1 MINSLNI
8 QNTGSISE
16 LGQSPNL
23 TINSAPAP
31 SVLPRSEALANS
43 NDVLPSAVTAQDS
56 CFEQGEEKLTE
67 NNNVNKPAKNK
78 KVNCKSNKYNNKTKA
93 KTHLAAIAGATTL
106 GAVLAPF
113 TGGLSLLPTAFVV
126 LFGNASALAM
136 YGGSEF
142 FLGQNAIN
150 KEEEPKD
157 KLKEKETPETALK
170 RTPERPIFPRYLE
183 RRTHFD
189 EVDGLKRNG
198 PDSFNVTNNYYSP
211 TFNINVG
218 DYFFYNQTN
227 NRDESKAEDKPFAE
241 SAAQS
246 DASSQTT
253 TLFDEAI
260 QNMGQLQVVDV
271 SEISPDTLFS
281 EVTDHATNIGTEDT
295 VDNLL
300 GALESCH
307 LQSGQAKL
315 VKVTL
320 EGGLQAYLGGISD
333 DTADALP
340 PVVTENVTSSPV
352 KKWPEV
358 KIPARII
365 TTSGNASVDGNPGYR
380 PTRVDSNGET
390 MGYEMRDRVS
400 SSSTPSP
407 STAPS
412 SKGSVNTEGSATQTG
427 TPAQA
432 DSTKGVEPSVATPE
446 QKPSVDAAT
455 GTPNTADDKNAVGES
470 TPTHESGESVPSVE
484 PEQASSGPAKRWP
497 EVKIPARVITSAGNA
512 SVDGNPGYRPTRV
525 DSNGETMGYEMRDR
539 VPASSTPSASKAPSS
554 KGSVSAEGNAP
565 QTGTPAQAGSS
576 KGVEPNVA
584 TPDQKPSADAS
595 SGEPTSVQGKTS
607 EGIDSGVGTPES
619 TPSMD
624 AATGEPNTADNKNA
638 VGESTPTHESG
649 ESVPSVDPEQA
660 SSGPAKRWP
669 EVKTPA
675 RVITSA
681 GNASIDGNP
690 GYRPTR
696 VDSNGETMGYE
707 MRDRVPASSTPS
719 ASTGP
724 SSKGSVNAEG
734 NAPQTGT
741 PAQADSSKG
750 VEPNVATPDQK
761 PSADASSGEPT
772 SAQGSAPEGTDSGVA
787 TPEQKPSADASRG
800 EPTSAQGN
808 TSEGIDSGVGTP
820 EATPSVNAATGTP
833 NTADNKNAAGEST
846 PTLAEGAT
854 LTQESGESVPSVEPE
869 QASSGPAKRWPEVKT
884 PARVIT
890 SAGNASV
897 DGNPGYRPT
906 RVDSNGETMGYEM
919 RDRIP
924 ASSTS
929 SASTAPS
936 SKGCV
941 NAEGNAPKTGTP
953 AQAGSSKG
961 VEPNVAT
968 PDQKPSADASS
979 GEPTS
984 VQGNASEGID
994 SGVGTPEATPNMDAA
1009 TGEPTSAQGN
1019 ASEGIDSGVGTPE
1032 STPSVDAA
1040 TGEPNTA
1047 DDKNAV
1053 GESTPTHESGESVPS
1068 VESEQ
1073 ASSGPAKRWPEVKT
1087 PARVITSAG
1096 NASVDGNPGY
1106 RPTRVDSNGETMG
1119 YEMRDR
1125 IPASSTS
1132 SASTAPSSKG
1142 SVNAEGNAPK
1152 TGTPAQAGSSK
1163 GVEPNVATPDQKPS
1177 ADVSSGEPTSVQGN
1191 ASEGIDSGVETPEQ
1205 KPSADASSG
1214 EPTSVQGNASE
1225 GIDSGV
1231 GTPEATPNMDAATG
1245 EPTSAQGNASEGI
1258 DSGVGTPESTP
1269 SVDAATGEPNTADDK
1284 NAVGESTPTH
1294 ESGESVPSVES
1305 EQASSGPAKR
1315 WPEVKTPARV
1325 ITSAGNASVDGNP
1338 GYRPT
1343 RVDSNGETMGYEMRD
1358 RIPASSTSS
1367 ASTAPSSKGSVNA
1380 EGNAPKTGTP
1390 AQAGSSKGVEPNVA
1404 TPDQKPSADAS
1415 SGEPTSVQGNASEG
1429 IDSGVGTPES
1439 TPSVDAATGEP
1450 NTADDKNAV
1459 GESTPTHESGESVP
1473 SVESEQASSG
1483 PAKRWPEVKTPAR
1496 VITSAGN
1503 ASVDGNPG
1511 YRPTRVDSNG
1521 ETMGYEMRDRIPASS
1536 TSSASTAP
1544 SSKGSVNAEG
1554 NAPKT
1559 GTPAQAGSSKGVE
1572 PNVATPDQKPSADAS
1587 SGEPTSVQG
1596 NASEGI
1602 DSGVGTPESTPSVD
1616 AATGEPNTADDKNA
1630 VGESTPT
1637 HESGESVPSVES
1649 EQASSGPAKRWPE
1662 VKTPAR
1668 VITSAGNASV
1678 DGNPGYRPTRVDS
1691 NGETMGYEMR
1701 DRIPA
1706 SSTSSAST
1714 APSSKGSVNAE
1725 GNAPKT
1731 GTPAQAGSSKGVEP
1745 NVATPDQKPSADAS
1759 SGEPT
1764 SVQGNASEGIDSGVG
1779 TPEATPNMDAA
1790 TGEPTSAQG
1799 NASEGID
1806 SGVGTPESTPS
1817 VDAATGEP
1825 NTADDKNAVGE
1836 STPTHE
1842 SGESVPSVESE
1853 QASSG
1858 PAKRWPEVKTPAR
1871 VITSA
1876 GNASVDGNPGY
1887 RPTRVDSNGETMGY
1901 EMRDRIPASSTSS
1914 ASTAPSSKGSV
1925 NAEGNAPKTGTPAQ
1939 AGSSKGVEPNV
1950 ATPEQK
1956 PSADAS
1962 SGEPTAAQGSAP
1974 EGTDFGV
1981 GTPESTPSVDA
1992 ATGEPNT
1999 ADDKNAVGESTPT
2012 HESGESVPSVESE
2025 QASSGPAKRWPEVKT
2040 PARVITSAGNASVDG
2055 NPGYRPTRVDSN
2067 GETMGYEM
2075 RDRIP
2080 ASSTSSAST
2089 APSSKGSV
2097 NAEGNAP
2104 KTGTPAQ
2111 AGSSKGV
2118 EPNVATPDQKPS
2130 ADASSGEPTSVQGNA
2145 SEGIDSG
2152 VGTPESTPSV
2162 DAATGEPNTAD
2173 DKNAVGESTPT
2184 HESGESVPSVESEQA
2199 SSGPAKR
2206 WPEVKTPARVIT
2218 SAGNASVDGNP
2229 GYRPTRVDSNGETM
2243 GYEMRDRIP
2252 ASSTSSASTAP
2263 SSKGSVNAEGNAPKT
2278 GTPAQAGSSKGVEP
2292 NVATP
2297 DQKPSADASSGE
2309 PTSVQ
2314 GNASEG
2320 IDSGVGTPEAT
2331 PNMDA
2336 ATGEPTSAQGNA
2348 SEGIDSG
2355 VGTPESTPSV
2365 DAATGEP
2372 NTADDKNAVGE
2383 STPTHESGESVP
2395 SVESEQA
2402 SSGPAKRWPEVKT
2415 PARVITSAGNAS
2427 VDGNPGY
2434 RPTRVDSNGET
2445 MGYEMRDRIP
2455 ASSTSSASTAPSS
2468 KGSVN
2473 AEGNAPKTGTPAQA
2487 GSSKGVEPNVA
2498 TPEQKPSA
2506 DASSGEPTAA
2516 QGSAPE
2522 GTDFGVGTPES
2533 TPSVD
2538 EVNHL
2543 ATSQEKEVSES
2554 SFTHRSEIKFHV
2566 NAETDTD
2573 INPLGERFTSTL
2585 KVNLGSGQASIQT
2598 QASDSFVDWQ
2608 SAQVED
2614 GIEFKEAVLVT
2625 EDVKDEIP
2633 WATGELND
2641 GPELRFAKKVDNSS
2655 AQNFESGLDNQRT
2668 ASSGVARNE
2677 GSTKE
2682 VVGSVSGKK
2691 WKVNM
2696 PAPVLTTQGMMSGHA
2711 RNYTQGILNNI
2722 RDLNTTRK
2730 EYETTLVSG
2739 LVGSNSSVSIWA
2751 HSERSMVVPVANSSN
2766 FKMM

>member
-218 DYFFYNQTN
+218 DYFFNNQTN
-227 NRDESKAEDKPFAE
+227 NRDESKAEDKPFTE

-432 DSTKGVEPSVATPE
+432 DSTKGVEPNVATPE
-446 QKPSVDAAT
+446 QKPSADASSGEPTSTQGNAPEGIDSGVGTPESTPSVDSAT
-455 GTPNTADDKNAVGES
+455 GEPNTADNKNAVGES
-470 TPTHESGESVPSVE
+470 TPSVE

-497 EVKIPARVITSAGNA
+497 EVKI
-512 SVDGNPGYRPTRV
+512 
-525 DSNGETMGYEMRDR
+525 
-539 VPASSTPSASKAPSS
+539 
-554 KGSVSAEGNAP
+554 
-565 QTGTPAQAGSS
+565 
-576 KGVEPNVA
+576 
-584 TPDQKPSADAS
+584 
-595 SGEPTSVQGKTS
+595 
-607 EGIDSGVGTPES
+607 
-619 TPSMD
+619 
-624 AATGEPNTADNKNA
+624 
-638 VGESTPTHESG
+638 
-649 ESVPSVDPEQA
+649 
-660 SSGPAKRWP
+660 
-669 EVKTPA
+669 PA

-734 NAPQTGT
+734 NAPQTGS
-741 PAQADSSKG
+741 PAQAGSAN
-750 VEPNVATPDQK
+750 VEP
-761 PSADASSGEPT
+761 S
-772 SAQGSAPEGTDSGVA
+772 VA
-787 TPEQKPSADASRG
+787 TPEQKPSADASSG
-800 EPTSAQGN
+800 EPISAQGN
-808 TSEGIDSGVGTP
+808 VSEGIDSSVGTP
-820 EATPSVNAATGTP
+820 ESTPSVDAATGEP
-833 NTADNKNAAGEST
+833 NMADGKNAVGEST
-846 PTLAEGAT
+846 P
-854 LTQESGESVPSVEPE
+854 SVAPE

-919 RDRIP
+919 RDRVP
-924 ASSTS
+924 ASSTP
-929 SASTAPS
+929 SASTGPS
-936 SKGCV
+936 SKGSV
-941 NAEGNAPKTGTP
+941 NAEGNAPQTGAP
-953 AQAGSSKG
+953 AQAGSSTG

-968 PDQKPSADASS
+968 PEQKPNVEASS
-979 GEPTS
+979 
-984 VQGNASEGID
+984 
-994 SGVGTPEATPNMDAA
+994 
-1009 TGEPTSAQGN
+1009 GEPTSAQGN
-1019 ASEGIDSGVGTPE
+1019 ASEGIDSGVATPEQKPSADVSSGEPTVAQGNAPEGTDSGVGTPESTPSVDAATGEPNTADDKNAAGESIPTLAEGATPTHESGESVPSVEPEQTSSGPAKRWPEVKTPARVITSAGNASIDGNPGYRPTRVDSNGETMGYEMRDRMPASSTPSASTGPSSKGSVNAEGNAPQTGTPAQAGSSNVEPSVSTPEQKPSTDASSGEPISAQGNASEGIDSGVATPEQKPSADASSGEPISAQGNASEGTDAGVGTPE

-1068 VESEQ
+1068 VEPEQ

-1096 NASVDGNPGY
+1096 NASIDGNPGY

-1125 IPASSTS
+1125 MPASSTP
-1132 SASTAPSSKG
+1132 SASTGSSSKG
-1142 SVNAEGNAPK
+1142 SVNAEGNAPQ
-1152 TGTPAQAGSSK
+1152 TGTPAQAGGSK
-1163 GVEPNVATPDQKPS
+1163 GVEPNVATPEQKPS
-1177 ADVSSGEPTSVQGN
+1177 ADASSGEPTSAQGN
-1191 ASEGIDSGVETPEQ
+1191 APEGIDSGVETPEQ
-1205 KPSADASSG
+1205 KPSADAFS
-1214 EPTSVQGNASE
+1214 
-1225 GIDSGV
+1225 
-1231 GTPEATPNMDAATG
+1231 G

-1258 DSGVGTPESTP
+1258 DAGVGTPESTP
-1269 SVDAATGEPNTADDK
+1269 SMDAATGEPNTADDK

-1294 ESGESVPSVES
+1294 ESGESVPSVEP

-1325 ITSAGNASVDGNP
+1325 ITSAGNASIDGNP

-1343 RVDSNGETMGYEMRD
+1343 RVDSNGETIGYEMRD
-1358 RIPASSTSS
+1358 RVPASSTPS

-1380 EGNAPKTGTP
+1380 EGDAPQAGTP
-1390 AQAGSSKGVEPNVA
+1390 AQAGG
-1404 TPDQKPSADAS
+1404 
-1415 SGEPTSVQGNASEG
+1415 
-1429 IDSGVGTPES
+1429 
-1439 TPSVDAATGEP
+1439 
-1450 NTADDKNAV
+1450 
-1459 GESTPTHESGESVP
+1459 
-1473 SVESEQASSG
+1473 
-1483 PAKRWPEVKTPAR
+1483 
-1496 VITSAGN
+1496 
-1503 ASVDGNPG
+1503 
-1511 YRPTRVDSNG
+1511 
-1521 ETMGYEMRDRIPASS
+1521 
-1536 TSSASTAP
+1536 
-1544 SSKGSVNAEG
+1544 
-1554 NAPKT
+1554 
-1559 GTPAQAGSSKGVE
+1559 
-1572 PNVATPDQKPSADAS
+1572 
-1587 SGEPTSVQG
+1587 
-1596 NASEGI
+1596 
-1602 DSGVGTPESTPSVD
+1602 
-1616 AATGEPNTADDKNA
+1616 
-1630 VGESTPT
+1630 
-1637 HESGESVPSVES
+1637 
-1649 EQASSGPAKRWPE
+1649 
-1662 VKTPAR
+1662 
-1668 VITSAGNASV
+1668 
-1678 DGNPGYRPTRVDS
+1678 
-1691 NGETMGYEMR
+1691 
-1701 DRIPA
+1701 
-1706 SSTSSAST
+1706 
-1714 APSSKGSVNAE
+1714 
-1725 GNAPKT
+1725 
-1731 GTPAQAGSSKGVEP
+1731 
-1745 NVATPDQKPSADAS
+1745 
-1759 SGEPT
+1759 
-1764 SVQGNASEGIDSGVG
+1764 
-1779 TPEATPNMDAA
+1779 
-1790 TGEPTSAQG
+1790 
-1799 NASEGID
+1799 
-1806 SGVGTPESTPS
+1806 
-1817 VDAATGEP
+1817 
-1825 NTADDKNAVGE
+1825 
-1836 STPTHE
+1836 
-1842 SGESVPSVESE
+1842 
-1853 QASSG
+1853 
-1858 PAKRWPEVKTPAR
+1858 
-1871 VITSA
+1871 
-1876 GNASVDGNPGY
+1876 
-1887 RPTRVDSNGETMGY
+1887 
-1901 EMRDRIPASSTSS
+1901 
-1914 ASTAPSSKGSV
+1914 
-1925 NAEGNAPKTGTPAQ
+1925 
-1939 AGSSKGVEPNV
+1939 SKGVEPNV

-1962 SGEPTAAQGSAP
+1962 SGEPTSAQ
-1974 EGTDFGV
+1974 
-1981 GTPESTPSVDA
+1981 
-1992 ATGEPNT
+1992 
-1999 ADDKNAVGESTPT
+1999 
-2012 HESGESVPSVESE
+2012 
-2025 QASSGPAKRWPEVKT
+2025 
-2040 PARVITSAGNASVDG
+2040 
-2055 NPGYRPTRVDSN
+2055 
-2067 GETMGYEM
+2067 
-2075 RDRIP
+2075 
-2080 ASSTSSAST
+2080 
-2089 APSSKGSV
+2089 
-2097 NAEGNAP
+2097 GNAP
-2104 KTGTPAQ
+2104 
-2111 AGSSKGV
+2111 
-2118 EPNVATPDQKPS
+2118 
-2130 ADASSGEPTSVQGNA
+2130 
-2145 SEGIDSG
+2145 EGIDSG
-2152 VGTPESTPSV
+2152 VE
-2162 DAATGEPNTAD
+2162 
-2173 DKNAVGESTPT
+2173 
-2184 HESGESVPSVESEQA
+2184 
-2199 SSGPAKR
+2199 
-2206 WPEVKTPARVIT
+2206 
-2218 SAGNASVDGNP
+2218 
-2229 GYRPTRVDSNGETM
+2229 
-2243 GYEMRDRIP
+2243 
-2252 ASSTSSASTAP
+2252 
-2263 SSKGSVNAEGNAPKT
+2263 
-2278 GTPAQAGSSKGVEP
+2278 
-2292 NVATP
+2292 
-2297 DQKPSADASSGE
+2297 
-2309 PTSVQ
+2309 
-2314 GNASEG
+2314 
-2320 IDSGVGTPEAT
+2320 
-2331 PNMDA
+2331 
-2336 ATGEPTSAQGNA
+2336 
-2348 SEGIDSG
+2348 
-2355 VGTPESTPSV
+2355 
-2365 DAATGEP
+2365 
-2372 NTADDKNAVGE
+2372 
-2383 STPTHESGESVP
+2383 
-2395 SVESEQA
+2395 
-2402 SSGPAKRWPEVKT
+2402 
-2415 PARVITSAGNAS
+2415 
-2427 VDGNPGY
+2427 
-2434 RPTRVDSNGET
+2434 
-2445 MGYEMRDRIP
+2445 
-2455 ASSTSSASTAPSS
+2455 
-2468 KGSVN
+2468 
-2473 AEGNAPKTGTPAQA
+2473 
-2487 GSSKGVEPNVA
+2487 

-2506 DASSGEPTAA
+2506 DVSSGEPTVA
-2516 QGSAPE
+2516 QGNAPE
-2522 GTDFGVGTPES
+2522 GTDSGVGTPES

-2554 SFTHRSEIKFHV
+2554 SLTHRSEIKFHV

-2655 AQNFESGLDNQRT
+2655 AQNFESRLDNQNT

>member
-8 QNTGSISE
+8 QNAGSISE

-218 DYFFYNQTN
+218 DYFFNNQTN

-281 EVTDHATNIGTEDT
+281 EVTEHATNIGTEDT

-412 SKGSVNTEGSATQTG
+412 SKDSVNTEGSATQTG
-427 TPAQA
+427 TPAQD
-432 DSTKGVEPSVATPE
+432 DSTKGVEPNVATPE
-446 QKPSVDAAT
+446 QKPSADASSGEPTSAQGNASEGIDAGVGTPESTPSVDAAT
-455 GTPNTADDKNAVGES
+455 GEPNTADDKNAVGES
-470 TPTHESGESVPSVE
+470 TPSVA

-512 SVDGNPGYRPTRV
+512 SIDGNPGYRPTRV
-525 DSNGETMGYEMRDR
+525 DSNGETMGYEMHDR
-539 VPASSTPSASKAPSS
+539 VPASSTPSASTAPSS
-554 KGSVSAEGNAP
+554 KGSVNAEGNAP

-576 KGVEPNVA
+576 TGVEPNVA
-584 TPDQKPSADAS
+584 TPEQKPSADVS
-595 SGEPTSVQGKTS
+595 SGEPTSAQGNAS
-607 EGIDSGVGTPES
+607 EGIDSGVGTPEQKPSADVSSGEPTAAQGNAPEGTDSGVGVPES
-619 TPSMD
+619 TPSVD
-624 AATGEPNTADNKNA
+624 AAMGEPNTADNKNA
-638 VGESTPTHESG
+638 VGEST
-649 ESVPSVDPEQA
+649 PSVDPEQA

-719 ASTGP
+719 ASKVP
-724 SSKGSVNAEG
+724 
-734 NAPQTGT
+734 
-741 PAQADSSKG
+741 SSKG
-750 VEPNVATPDQK
+750 VEANVATPEQK
-761 PSADASSGEPT
+761 PSADVFSGEPT
-772 SAQGSAPEGTDSGVA
+772 AAQGSAPEGTDSGV
-787 TPEQKPSADASRG
+787 
-800 EPTSAQGN
+800 
-808 TSEGIDSGVGTP
+808 GTP
-820 EATPSVNAATGTP
+820 ESTPSVDAATGEP
-833 NTADNKNAAGEST
+833 NTADNKNAVGEST
-846 PTLAEGAT
+846 
-854 LTQESGESVPSVEPE
+854 PSVEPE

-890 SAGNASV
+890 SAGNASI

-924 ASSTS
+924 ASSTP

-936 SKGCV
+936 SKGSV
-941 NAEGNAPKTGTP
+941 NAEGNAPQTGAP
-953 AQAGSSKG
+953 AQAGSA
-961 VEPNVAT
+961 NVAT
-968 PDQKPSADASS
+968 PEQKPSADVSS
-979 GEPTS
+979 GESTS
-984 VQGNASEGID
+984 AQGNASEGVD
-994 SGVGTPEATPNMDAA
+994 SGVATPEQKPSAEASS
-1009 TGEPTSAQGN
+1009 GEPTSAQGN
-1019 ASEGIDSGVGTPE
+1019 ASEGIDSSVGTPE

-1047 DDKNAV
+1047 DNKNAV
-1053 GESTPTHESGESVPS
+1053 GESTPS
-1068 VESEQ
+1068 VEPEQ

-1096 NASVDGNPGY
+1096 NASIDGNPGY

-1125 IPASSTS
+1125 VPASSTP
-1132 SASTAPSSKG
+1132 SASKVPSSKG
-1142 SVNAEGNAPK
+1142 NVNAGGNAPQ
-1152 TGTPAQAGSSK
+1152 TGTPAQADSTK

-1177 ADVSSGEPTSVQGN
+1177 ADASSGEPTSAQGN
-1191 ASEGIDSGVETPEQ
+1191 ASEGIDAGVATPEQKPSADAFSGEPTSAQGNASEGIDAGVATPEQKPSMGASRGEPTSAQGHASEGIDSSVGTPEQ
-1205 KPSADASSG
+1205 KPSADASR
-1214 EPTSVQGNASE
+1214 
-1225 GIDSGV
+1225 
-1231 GTPEATPNMDAATG
+1231 G
-1245 EPTSAQGNASEGI
+1245 EPTSAQGNAPEGI

-1269 SVDAATGEPNTADDK
+1269 SVDAATGEPNMADDK
-1284 NAVGESTPTH
+1284 NAVGESTP
-1294 ESGESVPSVES
+1294 SVEP

-1325 ITSAGNASVDGNP
+1325 ITSAGNASIDGNP

-1358 RIPASSTSS
+1358 RVPASSTPS
-1367 ASTAPSSKGSVNA
+1367 ASTVPSSKGSVNA
-1380 EGNAPKTGTP
+1380 EGNAP
-1390 AQAGSSKGVEPNVA
+1390 Q
-1404 TPDQKPSADAS
+1404 
-1415 SGEPTSVQGNASEG
+1415 
-1429 IDSGVGTPES
+1429 
-1439 TPSVDAATGEP
+1439 
-1450 NTADDKNAV
+1450 
-1459 GESTPTHESGESVP
+1459 
-1473 SVESEQASSG
+1473 
-1483 PAKRWPEVKTPAR
+1483 
-1496 VITSAGN
+1496 
-1503 ASVDGNPG
+1503 
-1511 YRPTRVDSNG
+1511 
-1521 ETMGYEMRDRIPASS
+1521 
-1536 TSSASTAP
+1536 
-1544 SSKGSVNAEG
+1544 
-1554 NAPKT
+1554 
-1559 GTPAQAGSSKGVE
+1559 
-1572 PNVATPDQKPSADAS
+1572 
-1587 SGEPTSVQG
+1587 
-1596 NASEGI
+1596 
-1602 DSGVGTPESTPSVD
+1602 
-1616 AATGEPNTADDKNA
+1616 
-1630 VGESTPT
+1630 
-1637 HESGESVPSVES
+1637 
-1649 EQASSGPAKRWPE
+1649 
-1662 VKTPAR
+1662 
-1668 VITSAGNASV
+1668 
-1678 DGNPGYRPTRVDS
+1678 
-1691 NGETMGYEMR
+1691 
-1701 DRIPA
+1701 
-1706 SSTSSAST
+1706 
-1714 APSSKGSVNAE
+1714 
-1725 GNAPKT
+1725 
-1731 GTPAQAGSSKGVEP
+1731 
-1745 NVATPDQKPSADAS
+1745 
-1759 SGEPT
+1759 
-1764 SVQGNASEGIDSGVG
+1764 
-1779 TPEATPNMDAA
+1779 
-1790 TGEPTSAQG
+1790 
-1799 NASEGID
+1799 
-1806 SGVGTPESTPS
+1806 
-1817 VDAATGEP
+1817 
-1825 NTADDKNAVGE
+1825 
-1836 STPTHE
+1836 
-1842 SGESVPSVESE
+1842 
-1853 QASSG
+1853 
-1858 PAKRWPEVKTPAR
+1858 
-1871 VITSA
+1871 
-1876 GNASVDGNPGY
+1876 
-1887 RPTRVDSNGETMGY
+1887 
-1901 EMRDRIPASSTSS
+1901 
-1914 ASTAPSSKGSV
+1914 
-1925 NAEGNAPKTGTPAQ
+1925 TGTPAQ

-1956 PSADAS
+1956 PSTDAS
-1962 SGEPTAAQGSAP
+1962 S
-1974 EGTDFGV
+1974 
-1981 GTPESTPSVDA
+1981 
-1992 ATGEPNT
+1992 
-1999 ADDKNAVGESTPT
+1999 
-2012 HESGESVPSVESE
+2012 
-2025 QASSGPAKRWPEVKT
+2025 
-2040 PARVITSAGNASVDG
+2040 
-2055 NPGYRPTRVDSN
+2055 
-2067 GETMGYEM
+2067 
-2075 RDRIP
+2075 
-2080 ASSTSSAST
+2080 
-2089 APSSKGSV
+2089 
-2097 NAEGNAP
+2097 
-2104 KTGTPAQ
+2104 
-2111 AGSSKGV
+2111 
-2118 EPNVATPDQKPS
+2118 
-2130 ADASSGEPTSVQGNA
+2130 
-2145 SEGIDSG
+2145 
-2152 VGTPESTPSV
+2152 
-2162 DAATGEPNTAD
+2162 
-2173 DKNAVGESTPT
+2173 
-2184 HESGESVPSVESEQA
+2184 
-2199 SSGPAKR
+2199 
-2206 WPEVKTPARVIT
+2206 
-2218 SAGNASVDGNP
+2218 
-2229 GYRPTRVDSNGETM
+2229 
-2243 GYEMRDRIP
+2243 
-2252 ASSTSSASTAP
+2252 
-2263 SSKGSVNAEGNAPKT
+2263 
-2278 GTPAQAGSSKGVEP
+2278 
-2292 NVATP
+2292 
-2297 DQKPSADASSGE
+2297 
-2309 PTSVQ
+2309 
-2314 GNASEG
+2314 
-2320 IDSGVGTPEAT
+2320 
-2331 PNMDA
+2331 
-2336 ATGEPTSAQGNA
+2336 GEPTSAQGNA

-2355 VGTPESTPSV
+2355 V
-2365 DAATGEP
+2365 
-2372 NTADDKNAVGE
+2372 
-2383 STPTHESGESVP
+2383 
-2395 SVESEQA
+2395 
-2402 SSGPAKRWPEVKT
+2402 
-2415 PARVITSAGNAS
+2415 
-2427 VDGNPGY
+2427 
-2434 RPTRVDSNGET
+2434 
-2445 MGYEMRDRIP
+2445 
-2455 ASSTSSASTAPSS
+2455 
-2468 KGSVN
+2468 
-2473 AEGNAPKTGTPAQA
+2473 
-2487 GSSKGVEPNVA
+2487 A

-2506 DASSGEPTAA
+2506 DASNGEPTSVQGKASEGIDSGVGTPEQKPSTDASSGEPISA
-2516 QGSAPE
+2516 QGNASE
-2522 GTDFGVGTPES
+2522 GIDSGVGTPES

-2655 AQNFESGLDNQRT
+2655 AQHFESGLDNQST

>member
-142 FLGQNAIN
+142 FLGQNATN

-170 RTPERPIFPRYLE
+170 RTPERSIFPRYLE

-218 DYFFYNQTN
+218 DYFFNNQTN

-400 SSSTPSP
+400 SSSTPSA

-432 DSTKGVEPSVATPE
+432 DSTKGVEPNVATPE
-446 QKPSVDAAT
+446 QKPSADAAT

-470 TPTHESGESVPSVE
+470 TPTHESGESVPSVD

-539 VPASSTPSASKAPSS
+539 VPASSTPSASTAPSS
-554 KGSVSAEGNAP
+554 KGSV
-565 QTGTPAQAGSS
+565 
-576 KGVEPNVA
+576 
-584 TPDQKPSADAS
+584 
-595 SGEPTSVQGKTS
+595 
-607 EGIDSGVGTPES
+607 
-619 TPSMD
+619 
-624 AATGEPNTADNKNA
+624 NT
-638 VGESTPTHESG
+638 
-649 ESVPSVDPEQA
+649 
-660 SSGPAKRWP
+660 
-669 EVKTPA
+669 
-675 RVITSA
+675 
-681 GNASIDGNP
+681 
-690 GYRPTR
+690 
-696 VDSNGETMGYE
+696 
-707 MRDRVPASSTPS
+707 
-719 ASTGP
+719 
-724 SSKGSVNAEG
+724 EG

-741 PAQADSSKG
+741 PAQADSTKG
-750 VEPNVATPDQK
+750 VEPNVATPEQK

-772 SAQGSAPEGTDSGVA
+772 SAQGNASEGIDSGVA
-787 TPEQKPSADASRG
+787 TPEQKPSADAFSG
-800 EPTSAQGN
+800 EPTSAQGH
-808 TSEGIDSGVGTP
+808 
-820 EATPSVNAATGTP
+820 
-833 NTADNKNAAGEST
+833 
-846 PTLAEGAT
+846 
-854 LTQESGESVPSVEPE
+854 
-869 QASSGPAKRWPEVKT
+869 
-884 PARVIT
+884 
-890 SAGNASV
+890 
-897 DGNPGYRPT
+897 
-906 RVDSNGETMGYEM
+906 
-919 RDRIP
+919 
-924 ASSTS
+924 
-929 SASTAPS
+929 
-936 SKGCV
+936 
-941 NAEGNAPKTGTP
+941 
-953 AQAGSSKG
+953 
-961 VEPNVAT
+961 
-968 PDQKPSADASS
+968 
-979 GEPTS
+979 
-984 VQGNASEGID
+984 ASEGID
-994 SGVGTPEATPNMDAA
+994 S
-1009 TGEPTSAQGN
+1009 S
-1019 ASEGIDSGVGTPE
+1019 VGTPE

-1125 IPASSTS
+1125 VPASSTS

-1142 SVNAEGNAPK
+1142 SVNAEGNAL
-1152 TGTPAQAGSSK
+1152 Q
-1163 GVEPNVATPDQKPS
+1163 
-1177 ADVSSGEPTSVQGN
+1177 
-1191 ASEGIDSGVETPEQ
+1191 
-1205 KPSADASSG
+1205 
-1214 EPTSVQGNASE
+1214 
-1225 GIDSGV
+1225 
-1231 GTPEATPNMDAATG
+1231 
-1245 EPTSAQGNASEGI
+1245 
-1258 DSGVGTPESTP
+1258 
-1269 SVDAATGEPNTADDK
+1269 
-1284 NAVGESTPTH
+1284 
-1294 ESGESVPSVES
+1294 
-1305 EQASSGPAKR
+1305 
-1315 WPEVKTPARV
+1315 
-1325 ITSAGNASVDGNP
+1325 
-1338 GYRPT
+1338 
-1343 RVDSNGETMGYEMRD
+1343 
-1358 RIPASSTSS
+1358 
-1367 ASTAPSSKGSVNA
+1367 
-1380 EGNAPKTGTP
+1380 
-1390 AQAGSSKGVEPNVA
+1390 
-1404 TPDQKPSADAS
+1404 
-1415 SGEPTSVQGNASEG
+1415 
-1429 IDSGVGTPES
+1429 
-1439 TPSVDAATGEP
+1439 
-1450 NTADDKNAV
+1450 
-1459 GESTPTHESGESVP
+1459 
-1473 SVESEQASSG
+1473 
-1483 PAKRWPEVKTPAR
+1483 
-1496 VITSAGN
+1496 
-1503 ASVDGNPG
+1503 
-1511 YRPTRVDSNG
+1511 
-1521 ETMGYEMRDRIPASS
+1521 
-1536 TSSASTAP
+1536 
-1544 SSKGSVNAEG
+1544 
-1554 NAPKT
+1554 
-1559 GTPAQAGSSKGVE
+1559 
-1572 PNVATPDQKPSADAS
+1572 
-1587 SGEPTSVQG
+1587 
-1596 NASEGI
+1596 
-1602 DSGVGTPESTPSVD
+1602 
-1616 AATGEPNTADDKNA
+1616 
-1630 VGESTPT
+1630 
-1637 HESGESVPSVES
+1637 
-1649 EQASSGPAKRWPE
+1649 
-1662 VKTPAR
+1662 
-1668 VITSAGNASV
+1668 
-1678 DGNPGYRPTRVDS
+1678 
-1691 NGETMGYEMR
+1691 
-1701 DRIPA
+1701 
-1706 SSTSSAST
+1706 
-1714 APSSKGSVNAE
+1714 
-1725 GNAPKT
+1725 
-1731 GTPAQAGSSKGVEP
+1731 
-1745 NVATPDQKPSADAS
+1745 
-1759 SGEPT
+1759 
-1764 SVQGNASEGIDSGVG
+1764 
-1779 TPEATPNMDAA
+1779 
-1790 TGEPTSAQG
+1790 
-1799 NASEGID
+1799 
-1806 SGVGTPESTPS
+1806 
-1817 VDAATGEP
+1817 
-1825 NTADDKNAVGE
+1825 
-1836 STPTHE
+1836 
-1842 SGESVPSVESE
+1842 
-1853 QASSG
+1853 
-1858 PAKRWPEVKTPAR
+1858 
-1871 VITSA
+1871 
-1876 GNASVDGNPGY
+1876 
-1887 RPTRVDSNGETMGY
+1887 
-1901 EMRDRIPASSTSS
+1901 
-1914 ASTAPSSKGSV
+1914 
-1925 NAEGNAPKTGTPAQ
+1925 TGTPAQ

-1950 ATPEQK
+1950 ATPEEK

-1962 SGEPTAAQGSAP
+1962 
-1974 EGTDFGV
+1974 
-1981 GTPESTPSVDA
+1981 
-1992 ATGEPNT
+1992 
-1999 ADDKNAVGESTPT
+1999 
-2012 HESGESVPSVESE
+2012 
-2025 QASSGPAKRWPEVKT
+2025 
-2040 PARVITSAGNASVDG
+2040 
-2055 NPGYRPTRVDSN
+2055 
-2067 GETMGYEM
+2067 
-2075 RDRIP
+2075 
-2080 ASSTSSAST
+2080 
-2089 APSSKGSV
+2089 
-2097 NAEGNAP
+2097 
-2104 KTGTPAQ
+2104 
-2111 AGSSKGV
+2111 
-2118 EPNVATPDQKPS
+2118 
-2130 ADASSGEPTSVQGNA
+2130 
-2145 SEGIDSG
+2145 
-2152 VGTPESTPSV
+2152 
-2162 DAATGEPNTAD
+2162 
-2173 DKNAVGESTPT
+2173 
-2184 HESGESVPSVESEQA
+2184 
-2199 SSGPAKR
+2199 
-2206 WPEVKTPARVIT
+2206 
-2218 SAGNASVDGNP
+2218 
-2229 GYRPTRVDSNGETM
+2229 
-2243 GYEMRDRIP
+2243 
-2252 ASSTSSASTAP
+2252 
-2263 SSKGSVNAEGNAPKT
+2263 
-2278 GTPAQAGSSKGVEP
+2278 
-2292 NVATP
+2292 
-2297 DQKPSADASSGE
+2297 
-2309 PTSVQ
+2309 
-2314 GNASEG
+2314 
-2320 IDSGVGTPEAT
+2320 
-2331 PNMDA
+2331 
-2336 ATGEPTSAQGNA
+2336 TGEPTSAQGNV

-2355 VGTPESTPSV
+2355 
-2365 DAATGEP
+2365 
-2372 NTADDKNAVGE
+2372 
-2383 STPTHESGESVP
+2383 
-2395 SVESEQA
+2395 
-2402 SSGPAKRWPEVKT
+2402 
-2415 PARVITSAGNAS
+2415 
-2427 VDGNPGY
+2427 
-2434 RPTRVDSNGET
+2434 
-2445 MGYEMRDRIP
+2445 
-2455 ASSTSSASTAPSS
+2455 
-2468 KGSVN
+2468 
-2473 AEGNAPKTGTPAQA
+2473 
-2487 GSSKGVEPNVA
+2487 VA

-2506 DASSGEPTAA
+2506 DASSGEPTSA
-2516 QGSAPE
+2516 QGNASE
-2522 GTDFGVGTPES
+2522 GIDSGVGTPES

-2655 AQNFESGLDNQRT
+2655 AQNFESGLDNQST

>member
-170 RTPERPIFPRYLE
+170 RTPERSIFPRYLE

-218 DYFFYNQTN
+218 DYFFNNQTN

-432 DSTKGVEPSVATPE
+432 DSTKGVEPNVATPE
-446 QKPSVDAAT
+446 QKPSADAAT
-455 GTPNTADDKNAVGES
+455 GTPNKADDKNSVGES
-470 TPTHESGESVPSVE
+470 TLTHESGESVPSVE

-497 EVKIPARVITSAGNA
+497 EVKTPARVITSAGNASVDGNPGYRPTRVDSNGETKGYEMRDRVSSSSTPSPSTAPSSKGSVNTEGSATQTGTPAQAGSTKGMEANVATPEQKPSADASSGEPTSAQGNVSEGIDSGVGTPEAAPSMDAATGEPTSAQGNAPEGTDSGVGTPESTPSVDAATGEPNTADNKNAAGESTPTHESGESVPSVDPEQASSGPAKRWPEVKIPARVITSAGNASIDGNPGYRPTRVDSNGETMGYEMRDRIPASSTPSLSTAPSSKGSVNTEGSATQTGTPAQADSTKGMEANVATPEQKPSADASTGEPTSAQGNVSEGIDSGVGTSEAAPSMDAATGEPNTADNKNAAGESTPTHESGESVPSVDPEQASSGPAKRWPEVKIPARVITSAGNASIDGNPGYRPTRVDSNGETMGYEMRDRVPASSTPSASKVPSSKGSVNAEGNAPQTGTPAQAGSSKGVEPNVATPEQKPSADAFSGEPTSAQGNASEGIDAGVATPEQKPSENGATGEPTSAQGNAPEGTDSGVGTPASTPSVDAATGEPNMADDKNAVGESTPSVESEQASSGPAKRWPEVKTPARVITSAGNASVDGNPGYRPTRVDSNGETMGYEMRDRIPASSTPSPSTAPSSKGSVNAEGNAPQTGTPAQAGSSKGVEPNVATPEQKPSADVSSGEPTSAQGNASEGIDSGVGTPESTPSVDAATGEPNTADDKNAVGESTPTHESGESVPSVESEQVSSGPAKRWPEVKTPARVITSAGNASIDGNPGYRPTRVDSNGETMGYEMRDRIPASSTPSASTAPSSKGSVNAEGNAPQTGTPAQAGSSKGVEPNVVTPEQKPSADASSGEPTSAQGNAPEGIDSGVGTPEQKPSTDASSGEPTSAQGNASEGIDSGVGTPESTPSVDAATGEPNAADDKNAVGESTPTHESGESVPSVESEQASSGPAKRWPEVKTPARVITSAGNA

-539 VPASSTPSASKAPSS
+539 VPASSTPSASTGPSS
-554 KGSVSAEGNAP
+554 KGSVNAEGNAP
-565 QTGTPAQAGSS
+565 QTGTPAQADST

-595 SGEPTSVQGKTS
+595 SGEPTSAQGNASEGIDSGVATPEQKPSADAFSGEPTS
-607 EGIDSGVGTPES
+607 AQGNASEGIDADVATPEQKPSMGASSGEPTSAQGHASEGIDSSVGTPEQKPSADASRGEPTSAQGNAPEGIDSGVGTPES
-619 TPSMD
+619 TPSVD
-624 AATGEPNTADNKNA
+624 AATGEPNMADDKNA
-638 VGESTPTHESG
+638 VGESTP
-649 ESVPSVDPEQA
+649 SVEPEQA

-741 PAQADSSKG
+741 PAQAGSSKG
-750 VEPNVATPDQK
+750 VEPNVATPEQK

-772 SAQGSAPEGTDSGVA
+772 SAQGNASEGIDSGVA
-787 TPEQKPSADASRG
+787 TPEQKPSADAFSG
-800 EPTSAQGN
+800 EPTSAQGHA
-808 TSEGIDSGVGTP
+808 SEGIDSSVGTP
-820 EATPSVNAATGTP
+820 E
-833 NTADNKNAAGEST
+833 
-846 PTLAEGAT
+846 
-854 LTQESGESVPSVEPE
+854 
-869 QASSGPAKRWPEVKT
+869 
-884 PARVIT
+884 
-890 SAGNASV
+890 
-897 DGNPGYRPT
+897 
-906 RVDSNGETMGYEM
+906 
-919 RDRIP
+919 
-924 ASSTS
+924 
-929 SASTAPS
+929 
-936 SKGCV
+936 
-941 NAEGNAPKTGTP
+941 
-953 AQAGSSKG
+953 
-961 VEPNVAT
+961 
-968 PDQKPSADASS
+968 QKPSADAFS
-979 GEPTS
+979 
-984 VQGNASEGID
+984 
-994 SGVGTPEATPNMDAA
+994 
-1009 TGEPTSAQGN
+1009 GEPTSAQGH
-1019 ASEGIDSGVGTPE
+1019 ASEGIDSSVGTPE

-1047 DDKNAV
+1047 DDKNAA
-1053 GESTPTHESGESVPS
+1053 GESIPTLAGGATPTHESGESVPS

-1142 SVNAEGNAPK
+1142 SVNAEGNAP
-1152 TGTPAQAGSSK
+1152 Q
-1163 GVEPNVATPDQKPS
+1163 
-1177 ADVSSGEPTSVQGN
+1177 
-1191 ASEGIDSGVETPEQ
+1191 
-1205 KPSADASSG
+1205 
-1214 EPTSVQGNASE
+1214 
-1225 GIDSGV
+1225 
-1231 GTPEATPNMDAATG
+1231 
-1245 EPTSAQGNASEGI
+1245 
-1258 DSGVGTPESTP
+1258 
-1269 SVDAATGEPNTADDK
+1269 
-1284 NAVGESTPTH
+1284 
-1294 ESGESVPSVES
+1294 
-1305 EQASSGPAKR
+1305 
-1315 WPEVKTPARV
+1315 
-1325 ITSAGNASVDGNP
+1325 
-1338 GYRPT
+1338 
-1343 RVDSNGETMGYEMRD
+1343 
-1358 RIPASSTSS
+1358 
-1367 ASTAPSSKGSVNA
+1367 
-1380 EGNAPKTGTP
+1380 
-1390 AQAGSSKGVEPNVA
+1390 
-1404 TPDQKPSADAS
+1404 
-1415 SGEPTSVQGNASEG
+1415 
-1429 IDSGVGTPES
+1429 
-1439 TPSVDAATGEP
+1439 
-1450 NTADDKNAV
+1450 
-1459 GESTPTHESGESVP
+1459 
-1473 SVESEQASSG
+1473 
-1483 PAKRWPEVKTPAR
+1483 
-1496 VITSAGN
+1496 
-1503 ASVDGNPG
+1503 
-1511 YRPTRVDSNG
+1511 
-1521 ETMGYEMRDRIPASS
+1521 
-1536 TSSASTAP
+1536 
-1544 SSKGSVNAEG
+1544 
-1554 NAPKT
+1554 
-1559 GTPAQAGSSKGVE
+1559 
-1572 PNVATPDQKPSADAS
+1572 
-1587 SGEPTSVQG
+1587 
-1596 NASEGI
+1596 
-1602 DSGVGTPESTPSVD
+1602 
-1616 AATGEPNTADDKNA
+1616 
-1630 VGESTPT
+1630 
-1637 HESGESVPSVES
+1637 
-1649 EQASSGPAKRWPE
+1649 
-1662 VKTPAR
+1662 
-1668 VITSAGNASV
+1668 
-1678 DGNPGYRPTRVDS
+1678 
-1691 NGETMGYEMR
+1691 
-1701 DRIPA
+1701 
-1706 SSTSSAST
+1706 
-1714 APSSKGSVNAE
+1714 
-1725 GNAPKT
+1725 
-1731 GTPAQAGSSKGVEP
+1731 
-1745 NVATPDQKPSADAS
+1745 
-1759 SGEPT
+1759 
-1764 SVQGNASEGIDSGVG
+1764 
-1779 TPEATPNMDAA
+1779 
-1790 TGEPTSAQG
+1790 
-1799 NASEGID
+1799 
-1806 SGVGTPESTPS
+1806 
-1817 VDAATGEP
+1817 
-1825 NTADDKNAVGE
+1825 
-1836 STPTHE
+1836 
-1842 SGESVPSVESE
+1842 
-1853 QASSG
+1853 
-1858 PAKRWPEVKTPAR
+1858 
-1871 VITSA
+1871 
-1876 GNASVDGNPGY
+1876 
-1887 RPTRVDSNGETMGY
+1887 
-1901 EMRDRIPASSTSS
+1901 
-1914 ASTAPSSKGSV
+1914 
-1925 NAEGNAPKTGTPAQ
+1925 TGTPAQ

-1950 ATPEQK
+1950 ATPEEK

-1962 SGEPTAAQGSAP
+1962 
-1974 EGTDFGV
+1974 
-1981 GTPESTPSVDA
+1981 
-1992 ATGEPNT
+1992 
-1999 ADDKNAVGESTPT
+1999 
-2012 HESGESVPSVESE
+2012 
-2025 QASSGPAKRWPEVKT
+2025 
-2040 PARVITSAGNASVDG
+2040 
-2055 NPGYRPTRVDSN
+2055 
-2067 GETMGYEM
+2067 
-2075 RDRIP
+2075 
-2080 ASSTSSAST
+2080 
-2089 APSSKGSV
+2089 
-2097 NAEGNAP
+2097 
-2104 KTGTPAQ
+2104 
-2111 AGSSKGV
+2111 
-2118 EPNVATPDQKPS
+2118 
-2130 ADASSGEPTSVQGNA
+2130 
-2145 SEGIDSG
+2145 
-2152 VGTPESTPSV
+2152 
-2162 DAATGEPNTAD
+2162 
-2173 DKNAVGESTPT
+2173 
-2184 HESGESVPSVESEQA
+2184 
-2199 SSGPAKR
+2199 
-2206 WPEVKTPARVIT
+2206 
-2218 SAGNASVDGNP
+2218 
-2229 GYRPTRVDSNGETM
+2229 
-2243 GYEMRDRIP
+2243 
-2252 ASSTSSASTAP
+2252 
-2263 SSKGSVNAEGNAPKT
+2263 
-2278 GTPAQAGSSKGVEP
+2278 
-2292 NVATP
+2292 
-2297 DQKPSADASSGE
+2297 
-2309 PTSVQ
+2309 
-2314 GNASEG
+2314 
-2320 IDSGVGTPEAT
+2320 
-2331 PNMDA
+2331 
-2336 ATGEPTSAQGNA
+2336 TGEPTSAQGNV

-2355 VGTPESTPSV
+2355 
-2365 DAATGEP
+2365 
-2372 NTADDKNAVGE
+2372 
-2383 STPTHESGESVP
+2383 
-2395 SVESEQA
+2395 
-2402 SSGPAKRWPEVKT
+2402 
-2415 PARVITSAGNAS
+2415 
-2427 VDGNPGY
+2427 
-2434 RPTRVDSNGET
+2434 
-2445 MGYEMRDRIP
+2445 
-2455 ASSTSSASTAPSS
+2455 
-2468 KGSVN
+2468 
-2473 AEGNAPKTGTPAQA
+2473 
-2487 GSSKGVEPNVA
+2487 VA

-2506 DASSGEPTAA
+2506 DASSGEPTSA
-2516 QGSAPE
+2516 QGHASE
-2522 GTDFGVGTPES
+2522 GIDSGVGTPES

-2655 AQNFESGLDNQRT
+2655 AQNFESGLDNQST

>member
-8 QNTGSISE
+8 QNAGSISE

-218 DYFFYNQTN
+218 DYFFNNQTN

-281 EVTDHATNIGTEDT
+281 EVTEHATNIGTEDT

-412 SKGSVNTEGSATQTG
+412 SKDSVNTEGSATQTG
-427 TPAQA
+427 TPAQD
-432 DSTKGVEPSVATPE
+432 DSTKGVEPNVATPE
-446 QKPSVDAAT
+446 QKPSADASSGEPTSAQGNASEGIDAGVGTPESTPSVDAAT
-455 GTPNTADDKNAVGES
+455 GEPNTADDKNAVGES
-470 TPTHESGESVPSVE
+470 TPSVA

-512 SVDGNPGYRPTRV
+512 SIDGNPGYRPTRV
-525 DSNGETMGYEMRDR
+525 DSNGETMGYEMHDR
-539 VPASSTPSASKAPSS
+539 VPASSTPSASTAPSS
-554 KGSVSAEGNAP
+554 KGSVNAEGNAP

-576 KGVEPNVA
+576 TGVEPNVA
-584 TPDQKPSADAS
+584 TPEQKPSADVS
-595 SGEPTSVQGKTS
+595 SGEPTSAQGNAS
-607 EGIDSGVGTPES
+607 EGIDSGVGTPEQKPSADVSSGEPTAAQGNAPEGTDSGVGVPES
-619 TPSMD
+619 TPSVD
-624 AATGEPNTADNKNA
+624 AAMGEPNTADNKNA
-638 VGESTPTHESG
+638 VGESTP
-649 ESVPSVDPEQA
+649 SVEPEQA

-719 ASTGP
+719 ASTAP

-741 PAQADSSKG
+741 PAQAGSSN
-750 VEPNVATPDQK
+750 VEPSVATPEQN
-761 PSADASSGEPT
+761 PSVSGSTDEPT
-772 SAQGSAPEGTDSGVA
+772 LAQGNASEGIDSGVA
-787 TPEQKPSADASRG
+787 TPEQKPSANGATG
-800 EPTSAQGN
+800 ELTSAQGN
-808 TSEGIDSGVGTP
+808 APEGIDAGVGKP
-820 EATPSVNAATGTP
+820 ESTPSVDAATGEP
-833 NTADNKNAAGEST
+833 NTADNKNAVGEST
-846 PTLAEGAT
+846 
-854 LTQESGESVPSVEPE
+854 PSVEPE

-890 SAGNASV
+890 SAGNASI

-924 ASSTS
+924 ASSTP

-936 SKGCV
+936 SKGSV
-941 NAEGNAPKTGTP
+941 NAEGNAPQTGAPAQAGSANVATPEQKPSADVSSGESTSAQGNASEGVDSGVATPEQKPSAEASSGEPTSAQGNASEGIDSSVGTPESTPSVDAATGEPNTADNKNAVGESTPSVESEQASSDPAKRWPEVKTSARVITSAGNASIDGNPGYRPTRVDSNGETMGYEMRDRVPASSTPSASKVPSSKGNVNAGGNAPQTGTP
-953 AQAGSSKG
+953 AQADSTKG

-984 VQGNASEGID
+984 AQGNASEGID
-994 SGVGTPEATPNMDAA
+994 AGVATPEQKPSADAFS
-1009 TGEPTSAQGN
+1009 GEPTSAQGN
-1019 ASEGIDSGVGTPE
+1019 ASEGIDAGVATPEQKPSMGASRGEPTSAQGHASEGIDSSVGTPEQKPSADASRGEPTSAQGNAPEGIDSGVGTPE

-1040 TGEPNTA
+1040 TGEPNMA

-1053 GESTPTHESGESVPS
+1053 GESTPS
-1068 VESEQ
+1068 VEPEQ

-1096 NASVDGNPGY
+1096 NASIDGNPGY

-1125 IPASSTS
+1125 VPASSTP
-1132 SASTAPSSKG
+1132 SASTVPSSKG
-1142 SVNAEGNAPK
+1142 SVNAEGNAP
-1152 TGTPAQAGSSK
+1152 Q
-1163 GVEPNVATPDQKPS
+1163 
-1177 ADVSSGEPTSVQGN
+1177 
-1191 ASEGIDSGVETPEQ
+1191 
-1205 KPSADASSG
+1205 
-1214 EPTSVQGNASE
+1214 
-1225 GIDSGV
+1225 
-1231 GTPEATPNMDAATG
+1231 
-1245 EPTSAQGNASEGI
+1245 
-1258 DSGVGTPESTP
+1258 
-1269 SVDAATGEPNTADDK
+1269 
-1284 NAVGESTPTH
+1284 
-1294 ESGESVPSVES
+1294 
-1305 EQASSGPAKR
+1305 
-1315 WPEVKTPARV
+1315 
-1325 ITSAGNASVDGNP
+1325 
-1338 GYRPT
+1338 
-1343 RVDSNGETMGYEMRD
+1343 
-1358 RIPASSTSS
+1358 
-1367 ASTAPSSKGSVNA
+1367 
-1380 EGNAPKTGTP
+1380 
-1390 AQAGSSKGVEPNVA
+1390 
-1404 TPDQKPSADAS
+1404 
-1415 SGEPTSVQGNASEG
+1415 
-1429 IDSGVGTPES
+1429 
-1439 TPSVDAATGEP
+1439 
-1450 NTADDKNAV
+1450 
-1459 GESTPTHESGESVP
+1459 
-1473 SVESEQASSG
+1473 
-1483 PAKRWPEVKTPAR
+1483 
-1496 VITSAGN
+1496 
-1503 ASVDGNPG
+1503 
-1511 YRPTRVDSNG
+1511 
-1521 ETMGYEMRDRIPASS
+1521 
-1536 TSSASTAP
+1536 
-1544 SSKGSVNAEG
+1544 
-1554 NAPKT
+1554 
-1559 GTPAQAGSSKGVE
+1559 
-1572 PNVATPDQKPSADAS
+1572 
-1587 SGEPTSVQG
+1587 
-1596 NASEGI
+1596 
-1602 DSGVGTPESTPSVD
+1602 
-1616 AATGEPNTADDKNA
+1616 
-1630 VGESTPT
+1630 
-1637 HESGESVPSVES
+1637 
-1649 EQASSGPAKRWPE
+1649 
-1662 VKTPAR
+1662 
-1668 VITSAGNASV
+1668 
-1678 DGNPGYRPTRVDS
+1678 
-1691 NGETMGYEMR
+1691 
-1701 DRIPA
+1701 
-1706 SSTSSAST
+1706 
-1714 APSSKGSVNAE
+1714 
-1725 GNAPKT
+1725 
-1731 GTPAQAGSSKGVEP
+1731 
-1745 NVATPDQKPSADAS
+1745 
-1759 SGEPT
+1759 
-1764 SVQGNASEGIDSGVG
+1764 
-1779 TPEATPNMDAA
+1779 
-1790 TGEPTSAQG
+1790 
-1799 NASEGID
+1799 
-1806 SGVGTPESTPS
+1806 
-1817 VDAATGEP
+1817 
-1825 NTADDKNAVGE
+1825 
-1836 STPTHE
+1836 
-1842 SGESVPSVESE
+1842 
-1853 QASSG
+1853 
-1858 PAKRWPEVKTPAR
+1858 
-1871 VITSA
+1871 
-1876 GNASVDGNPGY
+1876 
-1887 RPTRVDSNGETMGY
+1887 
-1901 EMRDRIPASSTSS
+1901 
-1914 ASTAPSSKGSV
+1914 
-1925 NAEGNAPKTGTPAQ
+1925 TGTPAQ

-1956 PSADAS
+1956 PSTDAS
-1962 SGEPTAAQGSAP
+1962 S
-1974 EGTDFGV
+1974 
-1981 GTPESTPSVDA
+1981 
-1992 ATGEPNT
+1992 
-1999 ADDKNAVGESTPT
+1999 
-2012 HESGESVPSVESE
+2012 
-2025 QASSGPAKRWPEVKT
+2025 
-2040 PARVITSAGNASVDG
+2040 
-2055 NPGYRPTRVDSN
+2055 
-2067 GETMGYEM
+2067 
-2075 RDRIP
+2075 
-2080 ASSTSSAST
+2080 
-2089 APSSKGSV
+2089 
-2097 NAEGNAP
+2097 
-2104 KTGTPAQ
+2104 
-2111 AGSSKGV
+2111 
-2118 EPNVATPDQKPS
+2118 
-2130 ADASSGEPTSVQGNA
+2130 
-2145 SEGIDSG
+2145 
-2152 VGTPESTPSV
+2152 
-2162 DAATGEPNTAD
+2162 
-2173 DKNAVGESTPT
+2173 
-2184 HESGESVPSVESEQA
+2184 
-2199 SSGPAKR
+2199 
-2206 WPEVKTPARVIT
+2206 
-2218 SAGNASVDGNP
+2218 
-2229 GYRPTRVDSNGETM
+2229 
-2243 GYEMRDRIP
+2243 
-2252 ASSTSSASTAP
+2252 
-2263 SSKGSVNAEGNAPKT
+2263 
-2278 GTPAQAGSSKGVEP
+2278 
-2292 NVATP
+2292 
-2297 DQKPSADASSGE
+2297 
-2309 PTSVQ
+2309 
-2314 GNASEG
+2314 
-2320 IDSGVGTPEAT
+2320 
-2331 PNMDA
+2331 
-2336 ATGEPTSAQGNA
+2336 GEPTSAQGNA

-2355 VGTPESTPSV
+2355 V
-2365 DAATGEP
+2365 
-2372 NTADDKNAVGE
+2372 
-2383 STPTHESGESVP
+2383 
-2395 SVESEQA
+2395 
-2402 SSGPAKRWPEVKT
+2402 
-2415 PARVITSAGNAS
+2415 
-2427 VDGNPGY
+2427 
-2434 RPTRVDSNGET
+2434 
-2445 MGYEMRDRIP
+2445 
-2455 ASSTSSASTAPSS
+2455 
-2468 KGSVN
+2468 
-2473 AEGNAPKTGTPAQA
+2473 
-2487 GSSKGVEPNVA
+2487 A

-2506 DASSGEPTAA
+2506 DASNGEPTSVQGKASEGIDSGVGTPEQKPSTDASSGEPISA
-2516 QGSAPE
+2516 QGNASE
-2522 GTDFGVGTPES
+2522 GIDSGVGTPES

-2655 AQNFESGLDNQRT
+2655 AQHFESGLDNQST

>member
-16 LGQSPNL
+16 LGQNPNL

-170 RTPERPIFPRYLE
+170 RTPERSIFPRYLE

-198 PDSFNVTNNYYSP
+198 PDSFNVTNNYYYSP

-218 DYFFYNQTN
+218 DYFFNNQTN

-358 KIPARII
+358 KLPARII

-390 MGYEMRDRVS
+390 MGYEMRDRVPA
-400 SSSTPSP
+400 SSTPSP

-412 SKGSVNTEGSATQTG
+412 SKGSVNAEGNAPQTGTPAQAGSSKGVEPNVATPEQKPSADASSGEPTSAQGNASEGIDAGVSTPESTPSVDASSGEPTAAQGSAPEGTDSGVGTPESTPSMDAVTGEPNTADDKSAVGESTPTHESGESVPSVESEQASSGPAKRWPEVKIPARVITSAGNASVDGNPGYRPTRVDSNGETMGYEMRDRVPASSTPSPSTAPSSKGSVNAEGNETQTG

-432 DSTKGVEPSVATPE
+432 DSTKGVEPNVATPE
-446 QKPSVDAAT
+446 QKPSADASTGEPTSAQGNVSEGIDSGVGTPEATPSVDAAT
-455 GTPNTADDKNAVGES
+455 GEPNTADNKNAVGES

-539 VPASSTPSASKAPSS
+539 VSSSSTPSPSTAPLS
-554 KGSVSAEGNAP
+554 KGSVNTEGSAT
-565 QTGTPAQAGSS
+565 QTGTPAQADST

-584 TPDQKPSADAS
+584 TPEQKPSADAS
-595 SGEPTSVQGKTS
+595 SGEPTLAQGNAS
-607 EGIDSGVGTPES
+607 EGIDSGVATPEQKPSADVSSGEPTAAQGSAPEGTDSGVGTPES
-619 TPSMD
+619 TPSVD
-624 AATGEPNTADNKNA
+624 AATGEPNTAGNKNA
-638 VGESTPTHESG
+638 VGESIPTLAEGATPTHESG

-669 EVKTPA
+669 EVKIPA

-681 GNASIDGNP
+681 GNASVDGNP

-707 MRDRVPASSTPS
+707 MRDRVSSSSTPS
-719 ASTGP
+719 PSTAP
-724 SSKGSVNAEG
+724 SSKGSVNTEG

-741 PAQADSSKG
+741 PAQAGSSN
-750 VEPNVATPDQK
+750 VEPSVATPKQK

-772 SAQGSAPEGTDSGVA
+772 SAQGNASEGT
-787 TPEQKPSADASRG
+787 
-800 EPTSAQGN
+800 
-808 TSEGIDSGVGTP
+808 DSGVGTP
-820 EATPSVNAATGTP
+820 ESTPSVDAATGTP
-833 NTADNKNAAGEST
+833 NTADDKNAAGEST

-854 LTQESGESVPSVEPE
+854 PTHESGESVPSVEPE

-919 RDRIP
+919 RDRMP
-924 ASSTS
+924 ASSTPSASTGPS
-929 SASTAPS
+929 SKGSVNAEGNAPQTGTPAQAGSSKGVEPNVAIPEQKPSADVSRGEPTSAQGNAPEGIDSSVETPEQKPSADVSRGEPTSTQGNAPEGIDSGVATPEQKPSADASSGEPTSAQGNASEGIDSGVATPEQKPSADAFSGEPTSAQGNASEGIDAGVATPEQKPSMGASSGEPTSAQGNASEGTDSGVGTPESTPSMDAATGEPNTADNKNAAGESTPTHESGESVPSVDPEQASSGPAKRWPEVKIPARVITSAGNASIDGNPGYRPTRVDSNGETMGYEMRDRVPASSTPSPSTAPS
-936 SKGCV
+936 SKGSV
-941 NAEGNAPKTGTP
+941 NAEGNAPQTGTP

-968 PDQKPSADASS
+968 PEQKPSADAFS
-979 GEPTS
+979 
-984 VQGNASEGID
+984 
-994 SGVGTPEATPNMDAA
+994 
-1009 TGEPTSAQGN
+1009 GEPTSAQGN
-1019 ASEGIDSGVGTPE
+1019 ASEGIDAGVATPEQKPSANGATGEPTSAQGNAPEGTDSGVGTPA

-1040 TGEPNTA
+1040 TGEPNMA

-1053 GESTPTHESGESVPS
+1053 GESTPS

-1125 IPASSTS
+1125 VPASSTPS
-1132 SASTAPSSKG
+1132 ASTGPSSKGSVNAEGNAPQTGTPAQADSTKGVEPNVATPDQKPSADASSGEPTSAQGNASEGIDSGVATPEQKPSADAFSGEPTSAQGNASEGIDADVATPEQKPSMGASSGEPTSAQGHASEGIDSSVGTPEQKPSADASRGEPTSAQGNAPEGIDSGVGTPESTPSVDAATGEPNMADDKNAVGESTPSVEPEQASSGPAKRWPEVKTPARVITSAGNASIDGNPGYRPTRVDSNGETMGYKMRDRVPASSTPSASTAPSSKG
-1142 SVNAEGNAPK
+1142 SVNAEGNAPQ

-1163 GVEPNVATPDQKPS
+1163 GVEPNVATP
-1177 ADVSSGEPTSVQGN
+1177 
-1191 ASEGIDSGVETPEQ
+1191 EQ
-1205 KPSADASSG
+1205 KPSADASS
-1214 EPTSVQGNASE
+1214 
-1225 GIDSGV
+1225 
-1231 GTPEATPNMDAATG
+1231 G

-1258 DSGVGTPESTP
+1258 DSGVATPEQKPSADAFSGEPTSAQGHASEGIDSSVGTPEQKPSADAFSGEPTSAQGHASEGIDSSVGTPESTP

-1284 NAVGESTPTH
+1284 NAAGESIPTLAGGATPTH

-1325 ITSAGNASVDGNP
+1325 ITSAGNASIDGNP

-1380 EGNAPKTGTP
+1380 EGNAP
-1390 AQAGSSKGVEPNVA
+1390 Q
-1404 TPDQKPSADAS
+1404 
-1415 SGEPTSVQGNASEG
+1415 
-1429 IDSGVGTPES
+1429 
-1439 TPSVDAATGEP
+1439 
-1450 NTADDKNAV
+1450 
-1459 GESTPTHESGESVP
+1459 
-1473 SVESEQASSG
+1473 
-1483 PAKRWPEVKTPAR
+1483 
-1496 VITSAGN
+1496 
-1503 ASVDGNPG
+1503 
-1511 YRPTRVDSNG
+1511 
-1521 ETMGYEMRDRIPASS
+1521 
-1536 TSSASTAP
+1536 
-1544 SSKGSVNAEG
+1544 
-1554 NAPKT
+1554 
-1559 GTPAQAGSSKGVE
+1559 
-1572 PNVATPDQKPSADAS
+1572 
-1587 SGEPTSVQG
+1587 
-1596 NASEGI
+1596 
-1602 DSGVGTPESTPSVD
+1602 
-1616 AATGEPNTADDKNA
+1616 
-1630 VGESTPT
+1630 
-1637 HESGESVPSVES
+1637 
-1649 EQASSGPAKRWPE
+1649 
-1662 VKTPAR
+1662 
-1668 VITSAGNASV
+1668 
-1678 DGNPGYRPTRVDS
+1678 
-1691 NGETMGYEMR
+1691 
-1701 DRIPA
+1701 
-1706 SSTSSAST
+1706 
-1714 APSSKGSVNAE
+1714 
-1725 GNAPKT
+1725 
-1731 GTPAQAGSSKGVEP
+1731 
-1745 NVATPDQKPSADAS
+1745 
-1759 SGEPT
+1759 
-1764 SVQGNASEGIDSGVG
+1764 
-1779 TPEATPNMDAA
+1779 
-1790 TGEPTSAQG
+1790 
-1799 NASEGID
+1799 
-1806 SGVGTPESTPS
+1806 
-1817 VDAATGEP
+1817 
-1825 NTADDKNAVGE
+1825 
-1836 STPTHE
+1836 
-1842 SGESVPSVESE
+1842 
-1853 QASSG
+1853 
-1858 PAKRWPEVKTPAR
+1858 
-1871 VITSA
+1871 
-1876 GNASVDGNPGY
+1876 
-1887 RPTRVDSNGETMGY
+1887 
-1901 EMRDRIPASSTSS
+1901 
-1914 ASTAPSSKGSV
+1914 
-1925 NAEGNAPKTGTPAQ
+1925 TGTPAQ

-1950 ATPEQK
+1950 ATPEEK

-1962 SGEPTAAQGSAP
+1962 
-1974 EGTDFGV
+1974 
-1981 GTPESTPSVDA
+1981 
-1992 ATGEPNT
+1992 
-1999 ADDKNAVGESTPT
+1999 
-2012 HESGESVPSVESE
+2012 
-2025 QASSGPAKRWPEVKT
+2025 
-2040 PARVITSAGNASVDG
+2040 
-2055 NPGYRPTRVDSN
+2055 
-2067 GETMGYEM
+2067 
-2075 RDRIP
+2075 
-2080 ASSTSSAST
+2080 
-2089 APSSKGSV
+2089 
-2097 NAEGNAP
+2097 
-2104 KTGTPAQ
+2104 
-2111 AGSSKGV
+2111 
-2118 EPNVATPDQKPS
+2118 
-2130 ADASSGEPTSVQGNA
+2130 
-2145 SEGIDSG
+2145 
-2152 VGTPESTPSV
+2152 
-2162 DAATGEPNTAD
+2162 
-2173 DKNAVGESTPT
+2173 
-2184 HESGESVPSVESEQA
+2184 
-2199 SSGPAKR
+2199 
-2206 WPEVKTPARVIT
+2206 
-2218 SAGNASVDGNP
+2218 
-2229 GYRPTRVDSNGETM
+2229 
-2243 GYEMRDRIP
+2243 
-2252 ASSTSSASTAP
+2252 
-2263 SSKGSVNAEGNAPKT
+2263 
-2278 GTPAQAGSSKGVEP
+2278 
-2292 NVATP
+2292 
-2297 DQKPSADASSGE
+2297 
-2309 PTSVQ
+2309 
-2314 GNASEG
+2314 
-2320 IDSGVGTPEAT
+2320 
-2331 PNMDA
+2331 
-2336 ATGEPTSAQGNA
+2336 TGEPTSAQGNV

-2355 VGTPESTPSV
+2355 
-2365 DAATGEP
+2365 
-2372 NTADDKNAVGE
+2372 
-2383 STPTHESGESVP
+2383 
-2395 SVESEQA
+2395 
-2402 SSGPAKRWPEVKT
+2402 
-2415 PARVITSAGNAS
+2415 
-2427 VDGNPGY
+2427 
-2434 RPTRVDSNGET
+2434 
-2445 MGYEMRDRIP
+2445 
-2455 ASSTSSASTAPSS
+2455 
-2468 KGSVN
+2468 
-2473 AEGNAPKTGTPAQA
+2473 
-2487 GSSKGVEPNVA
+2487 VA

-2506 DASSGEPTAA
+2506 DASSGEPTSA
-2516 QGSAPE
+2516 QGNASE
-2522 GTDFGVGTPES
+2522 GIDSGVGTPES

-2655 AQNFESGLDNQRT
+2655 AQNFESGLDNQST

>member
-595 SGEPTSVQGKTS
+595 SGEPTSVQDKTS

-936 SKGCV
+936 SKGSV

-968 PDQKPSADASS
+968 PDQKPSADVSS

-984 VQGNASEGID
+984 VQGNASEGIDSGVETPEQKPSADVSRGEPISAQGNASEGID
-994 SGVGTPEATPNMDAA
+994 SGVGTPEATPNM
-1009 TGEPTSAQGN
+1009 
-1019 ASEGIDSGVGTPE
+1019 
-1032 STPSVDAA
+1032 DAA

-1152 TGTPAQAGSSK
+1152 TG
-1163 GVEPNVATPDQKPS
+1163 
-1177 ADVSSGEPTSVQGN
+1177 
-1191 ASEGIDSGVETPEQ
+1191 
-1205 KPSADASSG
+1205 
-1214 EPTSVQGNASE
+1214 
-1225 GIDSGV
+1225 
-1231 GTPEATPNMDAATG
+1231 
-1245 EPTSAQGNASEGI
+1245 
-1258 DSGVGTPESTP
+1258 
-1269 SVDAATGEPNTADDK
+1269 
-1284 NAVGESTPTH
+1284 
-1294 ESGESVPSVES
+1294 
-1305 EQASSGPAKR
+1305 
-1315 WPEVKTPARV
+1315 
-1325 ITSAGNASVDGNP
+1325 
-1338 GYRPT
+1338 
-1343 RVDSNGETMGYEMRD
+1343 
-1358 RIPASSTSS
+1358 
-1367 ASTAPSSKGSVNA
+1367 
-1380 EGNAPKTGTP
+1380 
-1390 AQAGSSKGVEPNVA
+1390 
-1404 TPDQKPSADAS
+1404 
-1415 SGEPTSVQGNASEG
+1415 
-1429 IDSGVGTPES
+1429 
-1439 TPSVDAATGEP
+1439 
-1450 NTADDKNAV
+1450 
-1459 GESTPTHESGESVP
+1459 
-1473 SVESEQASSG
+1473 
-1483 PAKRWPEVKTPAR
+1483 
-1496 VITSAGN
+1496 
-1503 ASVDGNPG
+1503 
-1511 YRPTRVDSNG
+1511 
-1521 ETMGYEMRDRIPASS
+1521 
-1536 TSSASTAP
+1536 
-1544 SSKGSVNAEG
+1544 
-1554 NAPKT
+1554 
-1559 GTPAQAGSSKGVE
+1559 
-1572 PNVATPDQKPSADAS
+1572 
-1587 SGEPTSVQG
+1587 
-1596 NASEGI
+1596 
-1602 DSGVGTPESTPSVD
+1602 
-1616 AATGEPNTADDKNA
+1616 
-1630 VGESTPT
+1630 
-1637 HESGESVPSVES
+1637 
-1649 EQASSGPAKRWPE
+1649 
-1662 VKTPAR
+1662 
-1668 VITSAGNASV
+1668 
-1678 DGNPGYRPTRVDS
+1678 
-1691 NGETMGYEMR
+1691 
-1701 DRIPA
+1701 
-1706 SSTSSAST
+1706 
-1714 APSSKGSVNAE
+1714 
-1725 GNAPKT
+1725 
-1731 GTPAQAGSSKGVEP
+1731 
-1745 NVATPDQKPSADAS
+1745 
-1759 SGEPT
+1759 
-1764 SVQGNASEGIDSGVG
+1764 
-1779 TPEATPNMDAA
+1779 
-1790 TGEPTSAQG
+1790 
-1799 NASEGID
+1799 
-1806 SGVGTPESTPS
+1806 
-1817 VDAATGEP
+1817 
-1825 NTADDKNAVGE
+1825 
-1836 STPTHE
+1836 
-1842 SGESVPSVESE
+1842 
-1853 QASSG
+1853 
-1858 PAKRWPEVKTPAR
+1858 
-1871 VITSA
+1871 
-1876 GNASVDGNPGY
+1876 
-1887 RPTRVDSNGETMGY
+1887 
-1901 EMRDRIPASSTSS
+1901 
-1914 ASTAPSSKGSV
+1914 
-1925 NAEGNAPKTGTPAQ
+1925 
-1939 AGSSKGVEPNV
+1939 
-1950 ATPEQK
+1950 
-1956 PSADAS
+1956 
-1962 SGEPTAAQGSAP
+1962 
-1974 EGTDFGV
+1974 
-1981 GTPESTPSVDA
+1981 
-1992 ATGEPNT
+1992 
-1999 ADDKNAVGESTPT
+1999 
-2012 HESGESVPSVESE
+2012 
-2025 QASSGPAKRWPEVKT
+2025 
-2040 PARVITSAGNASVDG
+2040 
-2055 NPGYRPTRVDSN
+2055 
-2067 GETMGYEM
+2067 
-2075 RDRIP
+2075 
-2080 ASSTSSAST
+2080 
-2089 APSSKGSV
+2089 
-2097 NAEGNAP
+2097 
-2104 KTGTPAQ
+2104 
-2111 AGSSKGV
+2111 
-2118 EPNVATPDQKPS
+2118 
-2130 ADASSGEPTSVQGNA
+2130 
-2145 SEGIDSG
+2145 
-2152 VGTPESTPSV
+2152 
-2162 DAATGEPNTAD
+2162 
-2173 DKNAVGESTPT
+2173 
-2184 HESGESVPSVESEQA
+2184 
-2199 SSGPAKR
+2199 
-2206 WPEVKTPARVIT
+2206 
-2218 SAGNASVDGNP
+2218 
-2229 GYRPTRVDSNGETM
+2229 
-2243 GYEMRDRIP
+2243 
-2252 ASSTSSASTAP
+2252 
-2263 SSKGSVNAEGNAPKT
+2263 
-2278 GTPAQAGSSKGVEP
+2278 
-2292 NVATP
+2292 
-2297 DQKPSADASSGE
+2297 
-2309 PTSVQ
+2309 
-2314 GNASEG
+2314 
-2320 IDSGVGTPEAT
+2320 
-2331 PNMDA
+2331 
-2336 ATGEPTSAQGNA
+2336 
-2348 SEGIDSG
+2348 
-2355 VGTPESTPSV
+2355 
-2365 DAATGEP
+2365 
-2372 NTADDKNAVGE
+2372 
-2383 STPTHESGESVP
+2383 
-2395 SVESEQA
+2395 
-2402 SSGPAKRWPEVKT
+2402 
-2415 PARVITSAGNAS
+2415 
-2427 VDGNPGY
+2427 
-2434 RPTRVDSNGET
+2434 
-2445 MGYEMRDRIP
+2445 
-2455 ASSTSSASTAPSS
+2455 
-2468 KGSVN
+2468 
-2473 AEGNAPKTGTPAQA
+2473 
-2487 GSSKGVEPNVA
+2487 
-2498 TPEQKPSA
+2498 
-2506 DASSGEPTAA
+2506 
-2516 QGSAPE
+2516 
-2522 GTDFGVGTPES
+2522 
-2533 TPSVD
+2533 
-2538 EVNHL
+2538 
-2543 ATSQEKEVSES
+2543 
-2554 SFTHRSEIKFHV
+2554 
-2566 NAETDTD
+2566 
-2573 INPLGERFTSTL
+2573 
-2585 KVNLGSGQASIQT
+2585 
-2598 QASDSFVDWQ
+2598 
-2608 SAQVED
+2608 
-2614 GIEFKEAVLVT
+2614 
-2625 EDVKDEIP
+2625 
-2633 WATGELND
+2633 
-2641 GPELRFAKKVDNSS
+2641 
-2655 AQNFESGLDNQRT
+2655 
-2668 ASSGVARNE
+2668 
-2677 GSTKE
+2677 
-2682 VVGSVSGKK
+2682 
-2691 WKVNM
+2691 
-2696 PAPVLTTQGMMSGHA
+2696 
-2711 RNYTQGILNNI
+2711 
-2722 RDLNTTRK
+2722 
-2730 EYETTLVSG
+2730 
-2739 LVGSNSSVSIWA
+2739 
-2751 HSERSMVVPVANSSN
+2751 
-2766 FKMM
+2766 